1 MKAIWTAVLGLG
13 MAAGGLGTAMGI
25 ARLAPDEAPET
36 SEATPCVAG
45 VARLGFMAGD
55 WSHTDDSGVW
65 EERWSAPLSG
75 CIVGS
80 LRWVREGE
88 PRMYEM
94 LAIEEDE
101 QGHVR
106 MFVRHFHKGLKPW
119 EKEAGVEARTPTW
132 VLTHVEKGRAVFEDP
147 SIGFPAKMTY
157 EAIGGMGGAGEG
169 NGGNGLAPDS
179 LKVTLEGQENGA
191 VRHVVFQFSR
201 VAPEPLLIEDA
212 P

>member
-1 MKAIWTAVLGLG
+1 MRRALAASLIGMGLF
-13 MAAGGLGTAMGI
+13 AGGAMGVN
-25 ARLAPDEAPET
+25 RLARQDAGPGALEA
-36 SEATPCVAG
+36 APCVAG

-55 WSHTDDSGVW
+55 WSHTDESGVW

-80 LRWVREGE
+80 LRWVREGR

-106 MFVRHFHKGLKPW
+106 MFVRHFHKGLRPW
-119 EKEAGVEARTPTW
+119 EKESGADARTPTW

-157 EAIGGMGGAGEG
+157 EAMGGAD
-169 NGGNGLAPDS
+169 APES
-179 LKVTLEGQENGA
+179 LRVTLEGQENGA
-191 VRHVVFQFSR
+191 VRHVVFEFGR
-201 VAPEPLLIEDA
+201 IESDA
-212 P
+212 GIVEESQ